1 MISQAELDKFYESI
15 VIDVRRR
22 GGVCAITSGMA
33 CVKYGVAQ
41 STKDCDLLFA
51 KEQSLEFLQ
60 LLCETQFH
68 EVACTYRGNLSP
80 PLDGR
85 WLSGGWTS
93 HFQWKH
99 PEVVVHLDV
108 FGLAPRGS
116 VPWEYE
122 INGLYVSR
130 QIVAEMKRTNRLK
143 DWPFA
148 TALGTHVL
156 LEGDPRG
163 WLHIFDEQILLDMAQ
178 NRECPSE
185 IFNRRPVL
193 RLVLE
198 RSPLLKQALYIE
210 QFFWHELDR
219 IRIQIYEQAVR
230 PYRSA
235 VMRRQ
240 LRFEGN
246 LLLQHQARIECA
258 EELLSR
264 NPVKEYGIEKIID
277 KSLDATRAFG
287 QKWMEYLPDVRE
299 NFENLF

>member
-1 MISQAELDKFYESI
+1 M
-15 VIDVRRR
+15 
-22 GGVCAITSGMA
+22 
-33 CVKYGVAQ
+33 VAV
-41 STKDCDLLFA
+41 DIRLAL
-51 KEQSLEFLQ
+51 EQL
-60 LLCETQFH
+60 
-68 EVACTYRGNLSP
+68 
-80 PLDGR
+80 
-85 WLSGGWTS
+85 
-93 HFQWKH
+93 
-99 PEVVVHLDV
+99 HLDV

-178 NRECPSE
+178 N
-185 IFNRRPVL
+185 
-193 RLVLE
+193 
-198 RSPLLKQALYIE
+198 
-210 QFFWHELDR
+210 
-219 IRIQIYEQAVR
+219 
-230 PYRSA
+230 
-235 VMRRQ
+235 
-240 LRFEGN
+240 
-246 LLLQHQARIECA
+246 
-258 EELLSR
+258 